1 LELSYQTFDAWDDVL
16 YIAMYGCDEYPYYD
30 VLNHNENTK
39 CSNPF
44 AFGWL
49 APLVLLPLGI
59 IGSYI
64 LPPILIGIVTMKVSS
79 RNSFYAV
86 TSFEK
91 TVYFTPYDRIV
102 FKSLQFGD
110 ATKYIEESA
119 KIKKE
124 VACVMEAAREDLDH
138 FFTPERVEV

>member
-1 LELSYQTFDAWDDVL
+1 MQTMKTLTTDPVYFIFSLYFFIETPNHQTFDAWDDVL

-30 VLNHNENTK
+30 VLNHNDNTT

-64 LPPILIGIVTMKVSS
+64 LPPILIGIVTMKVS
-79 RNSFYAV
+79 A
-86 TSFEK
+86 
-91 TVYFTPYDRIV
+91 TV
-102 FKSLQFGD
+102 
-110 ATKYIEESA
+110 
-119 KIKKE
+119 
-124 VACVMEAAREDLDH
+124 
-138 FFTPERVEV
+138 